1 MADAIIWIQPKKHW
15 ILMIDLNL
23 LKDLY
28 KINSYSGEEEKI
40 RQFLLSY
47 LKKHYTGLKIRVDKV
62 GNIYVTKGK
71 AKYYPC
77 MAAHIDQVGKYKG
90 QIFIFRHNNIMI
102 GIGEH
107 GQQVNLGADDKN
119 GVWIALQMLKY
130 EPVFKCA
137 FFVGE
142 EVGCIGS
149 SSCDMSFFDNAKYVI
164 QCDRRNGGDFIN
176 ETYST
181 ELCGDDFV
189 SEELKAKYGY
199 KNTYGMM
206 TDVET
211 LKERGLKVAC
221 CNMSCGYYNPHHD
234 NEFTNVKELINC
246 LNFVREIVRITPLV
260 KHEDKGVYSKMGWR
274 KGCGSYY
281 GYSGYGGGLANYS
294 DYYGWNIYD

>member
-1 MADAIIWIQPKKHW
+1 MQ
-15 ILMIDLNL
+15 
-23 LKDLY
+23 
-28 KINSYSGEEEKI
+28 
-40 RQFLLSY
+40 
-47 LKKHYTGLKIRVDKV
+47 V
-62 GNIYVTKGK
+62 GN
-71 AKYYPC
+71 
-77 MAAHIDQVGKYKG
+77 YKG
-90 QIFIFRHNNIMI
+90 RIHIFRHNNIII
-102 GIGEH
+102 GVGEH

-130 EPVFKCA
+130 ESALKCV

-142 EVGCIGS
+142 EVGCVGS
-149 SSCDMSFFDNAKYVI
+149 SGCDMTFFNDSKYVI

-181 ELCGDDFV
+181 ELCGDNFV

-211 LKERGLKVAC
+211 LKGNGLKVAC
-221 CNMSCGYYNPHHD
+221 CNMSCGYYNPHRN

-260 KHEDKGVYSKMGWR
+260 KHEDRGFYSKVGKSGR
-274 KGCGSYY
+274 SGSYY
-281 GYSGYGGGLANYS
+281 GYPLYGGSFAKYQNY
-294 DYYGWNIYD
+294 YDWEFEY

>member
-1 MADAIIWIQPKKHW
+1 
-15 ILMIDLNL
+15 
-23 LKDLY
+23 
-28 KINSYSGEEEKI
+28 
-40 RQFLLSY
+40 
-47 LKKHYTGLKIRVDKV
+47 
-62 GNIYVTKGK
+62 
-71 AKYYPC
+71 
-77 MAAHIDQVGKYKG
+77 
-90 QIFIFRHNNIMI
+90 MI

-189 SEELKAKYGY
+189 SEELKTKYGY

-246 LNFVREIVRITPLV
+246 LNFVREIVRVTPLV
-260 KHEDKGVYSKMGWR
+260 KHEDRGVYSKMGRR
-274 KGCGSYY
+274 KGYGSYSSYSSY
-281 GYSGYGGGLANYS
+281 GRGLANYS
-294 DYYGWNIYD
+294 DYYGWDIYD

>member
-1 MADAIIWIQPKKHW
+1 
-15 ILMIDLNL
+15 MIDLNL

-28 KINSYSGEEEKI
+28 KINSYSGEETEI
-40 RQFLLSY
+40 RKFILSY

-71 AKYYPC
+71 AKHYGVIASH
-77 MAAHIDQVGKYKG
+77 MDQVGKYKG
-90 QIFIFRHNNIMI
+90 KIYIFRHNNIMI

-130 EPVFKCA
+130 EPVLKCV

-142 EVGCIGS
+142 EVGCVGS
-149 SSCDMSFFDNAKYVI
+149 SACDMSFFDNAKYVI

-181 ELCGDDFV
+181 ELCDDSFI
-189 SEELKAKYGY
+189 SKELKAKYGY
-199 KNTYGMM
+199 KDTYGMM

-221 CNMSCGYYNPHHD
+221 CNMSCGYYNPHRD

-260 KHEDKGVYSKMGWR
+260 KHEDNR
-274 KGCGSYY
+274 F
-281 GYSGYGGGLANYS
+281 YSGMGKTSRFSSNYPSFTGGLPKHS
-294 DYYGWNIYD
+294 GYYGWDFYN